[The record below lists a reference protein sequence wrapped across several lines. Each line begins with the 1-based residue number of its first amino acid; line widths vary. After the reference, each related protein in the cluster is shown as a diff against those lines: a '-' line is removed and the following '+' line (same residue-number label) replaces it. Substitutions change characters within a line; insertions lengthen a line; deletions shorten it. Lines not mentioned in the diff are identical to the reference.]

1 MSALVRPSLQSIGT
15 SMFSTFTRLAEEH
28 GAINLAQGFPD
39 FNPPADLIAGATEAM
54 HDGAN
59 QYSPPIG
66 VAPLRYAI
74 ADHARE
80 QHGLVYDPDRE
91 ITVTAGTTEAIWSAI
106 VALIEPG
113 DEAIVIDPCYELYG
127 AAVAILGGIPRYVPV
142 SPFPEFRLDLDLLE
156 RTFNERTR
164 IVFVNTPT
172 NPTGRVLT
180 GEELRAI
187 GELAERYDAY
197 VVSDE
202 AYENITYDGFEHVPV
217 AADPRCRERTIM
229 ASSISKTFSATGW
242 RIGWFMAPA
251 QITEVI
257 RKVHQFVLFS
267 APQPLQRGAAAMF
280 AAARGSDYYDRLR
293 AEYTERR
300 DLFMPYLREAG
311 LDVGQAPKGGYFIM
325 TRCSSSDDAAF
336 CRQLIERARV
346 AAIPGSLFYSDPTN
360 GPGLVRFAFCKR
372 METLREAGER
382 LIAAMG

>member
-39 FNPPADLIAGATEAM
+39 FDPPAELVAGATEAM
-54 HDGAN
+54 RDGAN
-59 QYSPPIG
+59 QYAPPIG
-66 VAPLRYAI
+66 IPSLRHAI
-74 ADHARE
+74 AEHARE
-80 QHGLVYDPDRE
+80 HHGLVFDPDTE

-127 AAVAILGGIPRYVPV
+127 AAVAILGGTPRYVPV
-142 SPFPEFRLDLDLLE
+142 SPFPDFRLDLDLLA
-156 RTFNERTR
+156 RTFNQRTR

-180 GEELRAI
+180 AEELRAI

-202 AYENITYDGFEHVPV
+202 AYENITYDGFQHVPV
-217 AADPRCRERTIM
+217 AADPRRRERTIT

-251 QITEVI
+251 HITEVI

-267 APQPLQRGAAAMF
+267 AAMPLQRGAAAMF
-280 AAARGSDYYDRLR
+280 ANAGADYYERLR
-293 AEYTERR
+293 AEYTARR
-300 DLFMPYLREAG
+300 DLFLPYLREAG
-311 LDVGQAPKGGYFIM
+311 LDVGQPPKGGYFIM
-325 TRCSSSDDAAF
+325 TRCSGDDDVTF
-336 CRQLIERARV
+336 CQQLIRRARV
-346 AAIPGSLFYSDPTN
+346 AAIPGSLFYSDPAN